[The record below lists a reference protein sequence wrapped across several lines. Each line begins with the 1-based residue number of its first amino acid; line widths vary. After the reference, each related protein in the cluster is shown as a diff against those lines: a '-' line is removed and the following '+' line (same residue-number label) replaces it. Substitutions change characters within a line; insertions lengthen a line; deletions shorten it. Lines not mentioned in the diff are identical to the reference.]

1 MHMNVRLLVW
11 FGLAIAVPLLLWTVL
26 ALTRRQHPWLVPLIY
41 PGLKVLSV
49 TTATLPLI
57 FGLMLLFDQH
67 YMRQAL
73 WLSLSFNAGI
83 QLVRS
88 WAQRRADPES
98 LVVKPN
104 EGWWPTKEDS

>member
-1 MHMNVRLLVW
+1 MFPYW
-11 FGLAIAVPLLLWTVL
+11 FGSASHSCPVATLDGARTF
-26 ALTRRQHPWLVPLIY
+26 TRRQHPWLVPLIY

-49 TTATLPLI
+49 ITATLPLI